1 MRIYTLAYDF
11 IYCFTLILYN
21 FILIVVLILIQNVLS
36 LFHSSNELM
45 SNQLCNTNV
54 WIII

>member
-1 MRIYTLAYDF
+1 MRSYTLAYDF
-11 IYCFTLILYN
+11 IYCFMLILYN

>member
-1 MRIYTLAYDF
+1 MS
-11 IYCFTLILYN
+11 ILYN

-36 LFHSSNELM
+36 LFRSSNELM